1 MHQASAVAQ
10 VYFRLFALKLFAFG
24 LRKVNTAHV
33 HSDVNSQFFG
43 LWLLMLFEIN
53 KWAKK
58 LKGYYIEKK

>member
-24 LRKVNTAHV
+24 LRKVNTADV

-58 LKGYYIEKK
+58 LKE